1 MIEWRDIHERAVGV
15 VGRDVVNACW
25 QRSGRRWG
33 LLWPTAVCT
42 GEAAEAARIIHAQ
55 PPRCEPVYHA
65 GRGRAQAAADTV
77 PLKIAATSTYDEIVS
92 GARRCT
98 AQEAC
103 AIAGGV
109 RGCRCPVAVRASTK
123 QAVDDAAQAA
133 SCEQVE
139 RLFCPP
145 LRNPRCE
152 REVCIADQVSE

>member
-1 MIEWRDIHERAVGV
+1 MAVGSSTALIAYLLWQAAVQVGEPERATHAQLLVGV
-15 VGRDVVNACW
+15 PTSRSESVW
-25 QRSGRRWG
+25 QAGHCR
-33 LLWPTAVCT
+33 A
-42 GEAAEAARIIHAQ
+42 GEQVAASTR
-55 PPRCEPVYHA
+55 
-65 GRGRAQAAADTV
+65 
-77 PLKIAATSTYDEIVS
+77 IAAISTYDEIVS
-92 GARRCT
+92 DARRCN

-109 RGCRCPVAVRASTK
+109 RGCRCPVAVRARMK

-152 REVCIADQVSE
+152 REACIADQVLEQ

>member
-1 MIEWRDIHERAVGV
+1 MLVGSV
-15 VGRDVVNACW
+15 AIVC
-25 QRSGRRWG
+25 
-33 LLWPTAVCT
+33 LLWPTAVQT
-42 GEAAEAARIIHAQ
+42 GESAEAGRITHAQ
-55 PPRCEPVYHA
+55 PPICEPVYQA
-65 GRGRAQAAADTV
+65 GRARAAADAIA
-77 PLKIAATSTYDEIVS
+77 LKIAATSTYDEIVS

-109 RGCRCPVAVRASTK
+109 RGCRCPAAVRASTK
-123 QAVDDAAQAA
+123 QAVDEAARAA

-152 REVCIADQVSE
+152 REACIADEVRE

>member
-1 MIEWRDIHERAVGV
+1 MLVGSVAVV
-15 VGRDVVNACW
+15 VGY
-25 QRSGRRWG
+25 
-33 LLWPTAVCT
+33 LLWPAAVQT
-42 GEAAEAARIIHAQ
+42 EEVAGPARITHAQ
-55 PPRCEPVYHA
+55 PPICEPVYQA
-65 GRGRAQAAADTV
+65 GRDRAQAAADAV
-77 PLKIAATSTYDEIVS
+77 ALKIAATSTYDEIVS
-92 GARRCT
+92 GARRCS

-109 RGCRCPVAVRASTK
+109 RGCRCPVAVRAGTK

-152 REVCIADQVSE
+152 REACIADQVE

>member
-1 MIEWRDIHERAVGV
+1 MAVGSST
-15 VGRDVVNACW
+15 ALIAY
-25 QRSGRRWG
+25 
-33 LLWPTAVCT
+33 LLWQAAVQV
-42 GEAAEAARIIHAQ
+42 GEAGRVTHAQ
-55 PPRCEPVYHA
+55 LLVGVPTGRSEPVWQARHFRA
-65 GRGRAQAAADTV
+65 GEQVAASTR
-77 PLKIAATSTYDEIVS
+77 IAATSTYDEIVS
-92 GARRCT
+92 DARRCNGN

-109 RGCRCPVAVRASTK
+109 RGCRCPVAVRARMK

-152 REVCIADQVSE
+152 REACIADQVLE